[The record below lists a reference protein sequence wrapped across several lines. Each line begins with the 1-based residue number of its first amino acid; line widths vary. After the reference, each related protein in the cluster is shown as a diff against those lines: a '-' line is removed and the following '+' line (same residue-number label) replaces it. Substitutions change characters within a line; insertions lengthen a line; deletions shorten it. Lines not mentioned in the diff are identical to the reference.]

1 MRVSKDDLTWATSEG
16 LISPGQADALWQALE
31 RRKVLQP
38 RFDVP
43 NVAYYLGALI
53 VISAMGWFMTLG
65 WERFGGAG
73 IFVISIV
80 YGACFGLAGRAL
92 WTRDDGKTP
101 GGLLFTM
108 AVWMTPL
115 AIYGLERLTGIW
127 PRGDPGV
134 YPGYHLWI
142 KGSWFLM
149 ELGTIIV
156 GAVALRF
163 VPFPFLTF
171 PIAFALWYMSMDL
184 TPLLFGKT
192 SWDGPQGLWVSLA
205 FGVAVIIVAFFVDR
219 RTKEDYAFWGYLF
232 GLLAFWSGLSG
243 LTGLGR
249 GDVPMYVY
257 ALINVGLMILS
268 ILLQRRAFM
277 VFGALGIFWYLSYLA
292 GSVFR
297 NSLLFPFALTVV
309 GLAIMYAGIQYHR
322 HQARIEEAIRSHIP
336 EGIRQVLPDARARA

>member
-1 MRVSKDDLTWATSEG
+1 MRVSQQDLAWAAGEG
-16 LISPGQADALWQALE
+16 VISPAQADALWRALE
-31 RRKVLQP
+31 RRKISQP

-65 WERFGGAG
+65 WERFGGGG
-73 IFVISIV
+73 IFVISAV
-80 YGACFGLAGRAL
+80 YALCFSLAGRAL
-92 WTRDDGKTP
+92 WSREDGKTP

-115 AIYGLERLTGIW
+115 AIYGLERLTGLW
-127 PRGDPGV
+127 PQGDPGA

-149 ELGTIIV
+149 ELGTIIAGV
-156 GAVALRF
+156 VALRF
-163 VPFPFLTF
+163 VHFPFLTF

-192 SWDGPQGLWVSLA
+192 SWDWHFGLWVSLGFGLMMMVAA
-205 FGVAVIIVAFFVDR
+205 FLVDR
-219 RTKEDYAFWGYLF
+219 RTREDYAFWGYLF
-232 GLLAFWSGLSG
+232 GLLAFWPALLG
-243 LTGLGR
+243 LTDLGR
-249 GDVPMYVY
+249 GDVRMHIF
-257 ALINVGLMILS
+257 ALINVGLMVLS

-277 VFGALGIFWYLSYLA
+277 VFGALGIFGYLSYLA
-292 GSVFR
+292 RVVFR
-297 NSLLFPFALTVV
+297 DSLLFPFALTFI

-322 HQARIEEAIRSHIP
+322 HQVRLEAAIRSLIP
-336 EGIRQVLPDARARA
+336 KSIREVLPDARAGA